1 MGAMNTANGSAF
13 SIFQGGMKLST
24 FEVTT
29 GTTIA
34 TRAAAYRITGGGPA
48 YTISFPSGTGD
59 IYMVYNDTAGAIT
72 FEGVSIPSGTGKIVI
87 NFNSGSFRGL

>member
-1 MGAMNTANGSAF
+1 MNTANGSAF
-13 SIFQGGMKLST
+13 SIFQGGMKIST

-48 YTISFPSGTGD
+48 YTISFPTATGD
-59 IYMVYNDTAGAIT
+59 MYMVYNDTGAGIT
-72 FEGVSIPSGTGKIVI
+72 FEGVAIPSGTGKIVI